1 MRIVRPTPPHKLS
14 HASRMMHYM
23 QRMQTQSPGIQR
35 LLSARQV
42 QDILHI
48 DRSTVYRMAED
59 GRLPAIRVGKQWRF
73 PADEIYGLVTAL
85 PPVINTSPMDP
96 TVATAAADVAAD
108 LLGVMVV
115 VTDMEGHPITPIAN
129 PCPWMQ
135 EHRDDPEVLQT
146 CIAEWHRMAD
156 DHSFDPS
163 FHEGQLGFEC
173 ARAFVRS
180 GRELVGMVLAGGVNP
195 NGQHRPDL
203 YELSPEDRR
212 RVLDALPR
220 VAATLSRTASAPA
233 GTHQEEKR

>member
-1 MRIVRPTPPHKLS
+1 
-14 HASRMMHYM
+14 MHYM
-23 QRMQTQSPGIQR
+23 QTMQTVSTSMQR

-73 PADEIYGLVTAL
+73 PAEEISALVAAQ

-96 TVATAAADVAAD
+96 QVAAASADVAAE

-129 PCPWMQ
+129 PCPWMI
-135 EHRDDPEVLQT
+135 EHADDPEVLRT

-156 DHSFDPS
+156 DHTFEPQFS
-163 FHEGQLGFEC
+163 EGEHGFEC

-180 GRELVGMVLAGGVNP
+180 GRELVGMVLAGGVTP
-195 NGQHRPDL
+195 QGAHRPDL
-203 YELSPEDRR
+203 YDLDPDQRR

-220 VAATLSRTASAPA
+220 VAAALSRTASAPA
-233 GTHQEEKR
+233 GTPKEEKR